1 MRVTENNQI
10 KEKSLNPNS
19 SEEYYIWNNNKN
31 EFLENNESENNEDT
45 SPKSSKEWA
54 IANLLKSNEISV
66 PDYQE
71 ENNLPQDL
79 TQDTIRIYLRE
90 IGKVT
95 LLTAKDEVSLSQTIE
110 EASLLNKLKEEH
122 SDNELNNNLLI
133 IKSLLEEINDLKFL
147 KNPIQ
152 NYFKQDKK
160 LSFSE
165 WLTLE
170 DTKNIIDGV
179 LDEELLDYLEDS
191 IGEEKEKLAIKI
203 KRLSLIARIIPTP
216 ILTRTGKV
224 TSNGLNKLLKNHFKK
239 IDRTGKSSRKHL
251 TEANLRLVV
260 SVARKHLNKG
270 LSMLDLIQ
278 EGNIGLL
285 RAIEKFDYRKGYKF
299 STYATWWIK
308 QGITRALA
316 DQSRTIRIPVHLVE
330 TLNKTMRAR
339 RQLMQELNK
348 EPSIEQLSEKTG
360 FTAKK
365 ISDNLKISQNP
376 VSLASTLGEESE
388 TKLGDI
394 IEDKNTPYPQD
405 LIVNKSKRG
414 YIEEFLGSLSGR
426 EKLVLELRFGISDGR
441 GRTLEEIGKMLGLT
455 RERIRQIERKAL
467 EKLRGMDTIGHL
479 KELIA

>member
-1 MRVTENNQI
+1 MSLTENNQI
-10 KEKSLNPNS
+10 KEKSLVQNS
-19 SEEYYIWNNNKN
+19 DEEYNTWKK
-31 EFLENNESENNEDT
+31 ENNEDLDNNNN
-45 SPKSSKEWA
+45 SSTKEWT
-54 IANLLKSNEISV
+54 IQTLLKTNDIHV

-71 ENNLPQDL
+71 ESNIPQDL

-95 LLTAKDEVSLSQTIE
+95 LLTASDEVTLSKSIE
-110 EASLLNKLKEEH
+110 EKFLLSNLEEEFFLKHPNNPSLM
-122 SDNELNNNLLI
+122 I
-133 IKSLLEEINDLKFL
+133 IKSLLEEINTFKYLKT
-147 KNPIQ
+147 PIQ
-152 NYFKQDKK
+152 NFIQQDQK
-160 LSFSE
+160 LTFSK
-165 WLTLE
+165 WITSE
-170 DTKNIIDGV
+170 DTKKAIDGV
-179 LDEELLDYLEDS
+179 LDLEMLDYLEDAL
-191 IGEEKEKLAIKI
+191 GEEKASLEIKI
-203 KRLSLIARIIPTP
+203 KRLSIIARLIPQKIISKTKN
-216 ILTRTGKV
+216 ISSINLSRIIKTHFNIIKKNGKQ
-224 TSNGLNKLLKNHFKK
+224 
-239 IDRTGKSSRKHL
+239 SRKHL

-348 EPSIEQLSEKTG
+348 EPSIEQLVEKTG
-360 FTAKK
+360 FTIKK
-365 ISDNLKISQNP
+365 ISEILKISQSP

-405 LIVNKSKRG
+405 LIINKSKRG

-426 EKLVLELRFGISDGR
+426 EKLVLELRFGITDGR
-441 GRTLEEIGKMLGLT
+441 GRTLEEIGRMLGLT

-467 EKLRGMDTIGHL
+467 EKLRGMETIGHL

>member
-1 MRVTENNQI
+1 MSLTENNQI
-10 KEKSLNPNS
+10 KEKPLVQNS
-19 SEEYYIWNNNKN
+19 DEEYYIWEKENNGNSDNNNN
-31 EFLENNESENNEDT
+31 
-45 SPKSSKEWA
+45 SSTKEWA
-54 IANLLKSNEISV
+54 IQTLLKTNDIHV

-71 ENNLPQDL
+71 EVNLPQDL

-95 LLTAKDEVSLSQTIE
+95 LLTAKDEVILSKSIE
-110 EASLLNKLKEEH
+110 ENSLLLNLEEEFSIKH
-122 SDNELNNNLLI
+122 PNNSSLMI
-133 IKSLLEEINDLKFL
+133 IKSLLEEINSFKYLKT
-147 KNPIQ
+147 PIQ
-152 NYFKQDKK
+152 NFIKQDPK
-160 LSFSE
+160 LTFSE
-165 WLTLE
+165 WITSE
-170 DTKNIIDGV
+170 DTQKAIDGV
-179 LDEELLDYLEDS
+179 LDLEMLDYLEDS
-191 IGEEKEKLAIKI
+191 LGEEKASLEVKI
-203 KRLSLIARIIPTP
+203 KRLSIIARLIPQEII
-216 ILTRTGKV
+216 
-224 TSNGLNKLLKNHFKK
+224 LKIKNISSKNLSGIIKKHFNIIKRK
-239 IDRTGKSSRKHL
+239 GTKSRKHL

-348 EPSIEQLSEKTG
+348 EPSIEQLAEKTG
-360 FTAKK
+360 FTIKK
-365 ISDNLKISQNP
+365 ISEILKISQSP

-426 EKLVLELRFGISDGR
+426 EKLVLELRFGITDGR
-441 GRTLEEIGKMLGLT
+441 GRTLEEIGRMLGLT

-479 KELIA
+479 KELIS

>member
-1 MRVTENNQI
+1 M
-10 KEKSLNPNS
+10 
-19 SEEYYIWNNNKN
+19 
-31 EFLENNESENNEDT
+31 
-45 SPKSSKEWA
+45 
-54 IANLLKSNEISV
+54 
-66 PDYQE
+66 
-71 ENNLPQDL
+71 
-79 TQDTIRIYLRE
+79 
-90 IGKVT
+90 
-95 LLTAKDEVSLSQTIE
+95 
-110 EASLLNKLKEEH
+110 
-122 SDNELNNNLLI
+122 
-133 IKSLLEEINDLKFL
+133 
-147 KNPIQ
+147 
-152 NYFKQDKK
+152 
-160 LSFSE
+160 
-165 WLTLE
+165 
-170 DTKNIIDGV
+170 
-179 LDEELLDYLEDS
+179 LDYLEDS
-191 IGEEKEKLAIKI
+191 LGEEKASLEVKI
-203 KRLSLIARIIPTP
+203 KRLSIIARLIPQEII
-216 ILTRTGKV
+216 
-224 TSNGLNKLLKNHFKK
+224 LKIKNISSKNLSGIIKKHFNIIKRK
-239 IDRTGKSSRKHL
+239 GTKSRKHL

-348 EPSIEQLSEKTG
+348 EPSIEQLAEKTG
-360 FTAKK
+360 FTIKK
-365 ISDNLKISQNP
+365 ISEILKISQSP

-426 EKLVLELRFGISDGR
+426 EKLVLELRFGITDGR
-441 GRTLEEIGKMLGLT
+441 GRTLEEIGRMLGLT

-479 KELIA
+479 KELIS

>member
-1 MRVTENNQI
+1 M
-10 KEKSLNPNS
+10 
-19 SEEYYIWNNNKN
+19 
-31 EFLENNESENNEDT
+31 
-45 SPKSSKEWA
+45 
-54 IANLLKSNEISV
+54 
-66 PDYQE
+66 
-71 ENNLPQDL
+71 
-79 TQDTIRIYLRE
+79 
-90 IGKVT
+90 
-95 LLTAKDEVSLSQTIE
+95 
-110 EASLLNKLKEEH
+110 
-122 SDNELNNNLLI
+122 
-133 IKSLLEEINDLKFL
+133 
-147 KNPIQ
+147 
-152 NYFKQDKK
+152 
-160 LSFSE
+160 
-165 WLTLE
+165 
-170 DTKNIIDGV
+170 
-179 LDEELLDYLEDS
+179 
-191 IGEEKEKLAIKI
+191 
-203 KRLSLIARIIPTP
+203 SLIARIIPTP

-348 EPSIEQLSEKTG
+348 EPSREQLSEKTG

-365 ISDNLKISQNP
+365 ISDILKISQNP

-441 GRTLEEIGKMLGLT
+441 GRTLEEIGKMLRLT

>member
-1 MRVTENNQI
+1 MSVTENNHI
-10 KEKSLNPNS
+10 KGKSLNPTPR
-19 SEEYYIWNNNKN
+19 EDYYIWDSEKS
-31 EFLENNESENNEDT
+31 ELLENNEESNS
-45 SPKSSKEWA
+45 SPSKEWA
-54 IANLLKSNEISV
+54 ISNLLKNTELNI
-66 PDYQE
+66 PDDQDE
-71 ENNLPQDL
+71 DDLTQDL

-95 LLTAKDEVSLSQTIE
+95 LLTAADEVSLSQYIE
-110 EASLLNKLKEEH
+110 EASFLKNIREEDSEKQINK
-122 SDNELNNNLLI
+122 NLLI
-133 IKSLLEEINDLKFL
+133 IKSLLQEINDLKFL
-147 KNPIQ
+147 NKPIQ
-152 NYFKQDKK
+152 SYLKQDKN
-160 LSFSE
+160 LTYSN

-170 DTKNIIDGV
+170 DTKETLDGV
-179 LDEELLDYLEDS
+179 LDEKLLDYLEDT
-191 IGEEKEKLAIKI
+191 IGEEKEKLAEKI
-203 KRLSLIARIIPTP
+203 KRLSLISRIVPKQLLTGDNKVYSNGYNRIIE
-216 ILTRTGKV
+216 
-224 TSNGLNKLLKNHFKK
+224 NHFKRIEK
-239 IDRTGKSSRKHL
+239 KGKSSRRHL

-270 LSMLDLIQ
+270 LTMLDLIQ

-365 ISDNLKISQNP
+365 ISDILKISQNP
-376 VSLASTLGEESE
+376 VSLASTLGDESE

-467 EKLRGMDTIGHL
+467 EKLRGMETIDHL